1 MMDLAGY
8 LAVFQ
13 EILLALFNGETA
25 SGPSAATM
33 QRYLDMGANFF
44 ESLTIHVIGPGLI
57 LLILWYFISYVIQLV
72 RSEGAGESGVTFFFK
87 RMVALLFGAILIL
100 PCQSVFGVDD
110 QRPTA
115 MWAVFKSAEAGMELA
130 GHAIQ
135 ASTGSQGALGDEL
148 GQSIGNYHS
157 AAAGNDIGGFV
168 CVPVMISGF
177 IDSAREQVNDVYEEA
192 EAAAFQDMSY
202 QARISAIFK
211 KSVDGVVES
220 VGGVVTG
227 GVGMALAA
235 LGSPGIG
242 LVLTALGG
250 VASLGSD
257 TVLSLAGALSDL
269 VFATTMMFAW
279 YTAVIVLLIRVLIYG
294 FVGTLAGITI
304 PMGRW
309 GQEKAAGYAGNIL
322 GMMLTPFVMG
332 VAFFTALAAR
342 VVYMAALP
350 IMLETLKL
358 MGMNPAS
365 QMFTAMVIAFCGPFF
380 VIIPCAAV
388 IYKTPSYLSGIIGHL
403 FTAQTGIESRL
414 RAPLAK

>member
-13 EILLALFNGETA
+13 EILLALLDGEA
-25 SGPSAATM
+25 AGPSGATM
-33 QRYLDMGANFF
+33 QGYLNMGADFF
-44 ESLTIHVIGPGLI
+44 ENLTVNVIRPGII
-57 LLILWYFISYVIQLV
+57 LLILGYFISYVIQLV
-72 RSEGAGESGVTFFFK
+72 RSDGGGESAITFFFK
-87 RMVALLFGAILIL
+87 RMAALLFGVILIL

-135 ASTGSQGALGDEL
+135 AAAGSQSALGGEL
-148 GQSIGNYHS
+148 SQSIGDYQS
-157 AAAGNDIGGFV
+157 AAAGDDIGGFV
-168 CVPVMISGF
+168 CVPVIISGF
-177 IDSAREQVNDVYEEA
+177 IDSAREQVKDVYEEA

-202 QARISAIFK
+202 SARISAIFK
-211 KSVDGVVES
+211 KSVDGIVES

-235 LGSPGIG
+235 LGSPGVG
-242 LVLTALGG
+242 LLLTALGG

-257 TVLSLAGALSDL
+257 AVLALAGSLSDL

-279 YTAVIVLLIRVLIYG
+279 YTAIIVLLIRIMIYG
-294 FVGTLAGITI
+294 FIGTLAGITV

-309 GQEKAAGYAGNIL
+309 GQEKVIGYLGNVL

-332 VAFFTALAAR
+332 VAFFAALAAR
-342 VVYMAALP
+342 VMYMAVLP
-350 IMLETLKL
+350 VMLKTLEL
-358 MGMNPAS
+358 MGMNPIS
-365 QMFTAMVIAFCGPFF
+365 QAFTSMVLAFCGPFF
-380 VIIPCAAV
+380 VIVPCAAV